1 MAPRVAT
8 GARINADAVAQRLY
22 DIQVHSRI
30 RAAGLSNLPKEF
42 SDLEQLRDHIRHW
55 LCNDWATIL
64 TGSTLSGAVAN
75 PAITKS
81 PQAYCSAGQDP
92 DVNVRFELT
101 RDCNWL
107 KARNNQF
114 RRIVAAPIGDQRTN

>member
-1 MAPRVAT
+1 
-8 GARINADAVAQRLY
+8 
-22 DIQVHSRI
+22 
-30 RAAGLSNLPKEF
+30 LSNLPKEF

-64 TGSTLSGAVAN
+64 IGSTLSGAVAK

-107 KARNNQF
+107 KGQTSQQSIQTDCCRSEWRSENQLIATF
-114 RRIVAAPIGDQRTN
+114 FTFFAPPPSI